1 MEGPIGD
8 AGSGVLVDDSSKA
21 SLLSSRSCWFCFFF
35 VFFGL
40 PTFPLGLG
48 VSSTDAVGVA
58 TTDAAAAPDAAT
70 ADANTERFFLGTLAR
85 IEHTI
90 LLLLILLLLL

>member
-8 AGSGVLVDDSSKA
+8 PGSGGVVVADSSKA

-40 PTFPLGLG
+40 PTLPLGLG

-58 TTDAAAAPDAAT
+58 STDAAAALDASA
-70 ADANTERFFLGTLAR
+70 AAANTESFFLG
-85 IEHTI
+85 
-90 LLLLILLLLL
+90 